1 MLGTPYL
8 TYALFKVGK
17 IMIFLNYYNFTYTY
31 VVFEIVGNYFFY
43 LKVGY
48 EKEPWALFPV
58 A

>member
-8 TYALFKVGK
+8 TYASFKVGK
-17 IMIFLNYYNFTYTY
+17 IIIFFNYYKITYTY

-48 EKEPWALFPV
+48 EKGPWALFPV

>member
-17 IMIFLNYYNFTYTY
+17 IIVFVNYYNFTYTY
-31 VVFEIVGNYFFY
+31 VVFEIVGNFFY
-43 LKVGY
+43 PHGDPRLTLGW
-48 EKEPWALFPV
+48 PPFPV

>member
-1 MLGTPYL
+1 MLGTPYR
-8 TYALFKVGK
+8 TYALFKLGK
-17 IMIFLNYYNFTYTY
+17 IKIILNYYNFTYTY
-31 VVFEIVGNYFFY
+31 VLFEIDGNYFFY